1 MSKQEKKAKICST
14 LPSRPKQGKAAAENV
29 LVSNNSSSYATKDS
43 EDSEDSE
50 EEEGMEDEL
59 KWLEETLVEIVM

>member
-14 LPSRPKQGKAAAENV
+14 LPSPKQGKAAAENV